1 MTAFRNSE
9 ISSLQSQAAK
19 AIASGDAAAALALYR
34 AAARIE
40 PKNPM
45 HALRAGD
52 CLVRLGRIHEAV
64 PVYRD
69 VAERYAADGQ
79 HARAVSVYRLVQRLA
94 PRDVRAAQRLPE
106 LRALR
111 HQPAA
116 PPKARELTAAE
127 VAEMFP
133 VVELDVTPVRISCE
147 AEAPELG
154 PLWDDVTP
162 APARV
167 PDVAALEAT
176 VRDLLAELLRT
187 QCELDALKAAASM
200 EAVEAVSVC

>member
-1 MTAFRNSE
+1 MSAFRNSE
-9 ISSLQSQAAK
+9 ISSLQSRAVTALS
-19 AIASGDAAAALALYR
+19 SGDDATALALYR
-34 AAARIE
+34 AAARRE

-52 CLVRLGRIHEAV
+52 CLVRLGRIQEAL
-64 PVYRD
+64 PVYRN

-94 PRDVRAAQRLPE
+94 PRDVPAAQRLAE
-106 LRALR
+106 LKALR
-111 HQPAA
+111 HQPPA
-116 PPKARELTAAE
+116 PPKVRELTAAE

-133 VVELDVTPVRISCE
+133 VVELDVTPVSIPCE
-147 AEAPELG
+147 AAAPELG

-162 APARV
+162 APV
-167 PDVAALEAT
+167 PVPLADVAALEAT

-187 QCELDALKAAASM
+187 QCELDALRAAASA
-200 EAVEAVSVC
+200 EAVISAC